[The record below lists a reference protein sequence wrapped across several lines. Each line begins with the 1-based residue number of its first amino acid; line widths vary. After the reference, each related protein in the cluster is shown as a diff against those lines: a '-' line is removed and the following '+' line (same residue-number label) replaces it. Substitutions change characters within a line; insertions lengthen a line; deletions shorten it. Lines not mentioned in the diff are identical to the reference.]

1 MWSLTS
7 EHTQP
12 PWVHGETMM
21 HGTRKP
27 SPIGSPSPGVPNGRF
42 PRLPQTKAA
51 LETAENE
58 VLQFQ
63 LPPIP
68 GASQTFPVQ
77 PAGAKPV
84 PHVTAST
91 AGVV

>member
-1 MWSLTS
+1 VTGVVNPNITPWRRKTVGDLTS
-7 EHTQP
+7 AL
-12 PWVHGETMM
+12 
-21 HGTRKP
+21 
-27 SPIGSPSPGVPNGRF
+27 GSVPNGRF

-77 PAGAKPV
+77 PPGHKPV
-84 PHVTAST
+84 RDGATSMV
-91 AGVV
+91 GVI